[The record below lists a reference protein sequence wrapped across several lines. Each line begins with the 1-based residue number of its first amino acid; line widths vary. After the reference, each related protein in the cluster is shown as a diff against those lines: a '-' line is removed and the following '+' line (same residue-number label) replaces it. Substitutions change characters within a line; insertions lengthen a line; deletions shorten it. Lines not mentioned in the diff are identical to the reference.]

1 MKTKARPVVAAL
13 AIVIQSAVCLSSMI
27 VDSAFGDFLGS
38 DSLAAPN
45 SQWSYIHDGGGEF
58 YSQNSRLEFVVSTP
72 TTANSATLFWEA
84 NRGAYNRSWYLQVDT
99 DLAMVPLADGS
110 ATSLS
115 LSVGN
120 ASDGTLRQIAGIY
133 SERIQTGGLLHPL
146 IAGYTD
152 WGFFK
157 EVKCTSRFVTLRLHF
172 DSKEKTLTGSWNP
185 GTGWRYLPPQSIARW
200 GMTDKDQFYAFLY
213 GSNLG
218 PSADSLAL
226 ASGNA
231 HFRNFKTGPAKPD
244 IGVEQP
250 AEVDLTDG
258 KGRTDFGK
266 ASTGIGRVRKTFT
279 LRNSGTAALTGLKI
293 TNKGANPADY
303 TVTQPGKTSIPP
315 GGSTTFKV
323 TFKPKAGGV
332 RSTVLRIISNDA
344 GESPFDIKLTGR
356 GVK

>member
-1 MKTKARPVVAAL
+1 MKTKSRPVLAAL
-13 AIVIQSAVCLSSMI
+13 ALAIQSAVVLTPVFSE
-27 VDSAFGDFLGS
+27 SARGDFLGS

-58 YSQNSRLEFVVSTP
+58 LSQNSRLEFVVSTP

-99 DLAMVPLADGS
+99 DLAMVSLTDGS
-110 ATSLS
+110 ATSLG
-115 LSVGN
+115 LCAGN

-133 SERIQTGGLLHPL
+133 SERIQTGGLLYPM
-146 IAGYTD
+146 IAGFTD

-185 GTGWRYLPPQSIARW
+185 GTGWQYLPSQSIARW
-200 GMTDKDQFYAFLY
+200 GMSDTDKFYAFLY
-213 GSNLG
+213 GTNLG

-231 HFRNFKTGPAKPD
+231 HFRNFKAGPAKPD

-250 AEVDLTDG
+250 AKFDLTDG

-266 ASTGIGRVRKTFT
+266 ASTGIGAVRKTFVI
-279 LRNSGTAALTGLKI
+279 RNTGTAALTGLKI
-293 TNKGANPADY
+293 QNKGANPADY
-303 TVTQPGKTSIPP
+303 TVTPPKKTSIPP

-323 TFKPKAGGV
+323 TFKPKAGGA
-332 RSTVLRIISNDA
+332 RSTVLRIRSNDA